1 MIENESPQ
9 SLEEGIKSDCFVFKG
24 EHSDITAIKRSD
36 ILLVT
41 FDNLASI
48 DERPKDGPWKPWL
61 NDRAEALGYSIL
73 GMQSHNKDWY
83 RRPDAA
89 AQIGSLQKIGYFDQ
103 FSRVLFVGASMG
115 GFAALCFAHLV
126 PKARVLAFSPQST
139 LNRDIAPF
147 ERRYPWPYRK
157 FDWDTPAYLDAAEH
171 VEGIA
176 GGHIFFDPHV
186 GEDAQHVQRLSTS
199 ELKNVKIPFSGHT
212 LIRTIAKSGALELL
226 IQEIAETGELST
238 AFWRKMRNR
247 RKDPRWAKSFLQAAS
262 ARHGSGLARRACD
275 IMWAEY
281 EYPFARRIRKRIVQR
296 TKQKTD

>member
-1 MIENESPQ
+1 MIENEAQQ
-9 SLEEGIKSDCFVFKG
+9 SLEEAIKSDCFVFKG

-48 DERPKDGPWKPWL
+48 DERPKDAPWKPWL

-89 AQIGSLQKIGYFDQ
+89 AQIKALQKLGYFEQ

-171 VEGIA
+171 TAAIS
-176 GGHIFFDPHV
+176 GGHILFDPHV
-186 GEDAQHVQRLSTS
+186 VEDAQHAHRLSAPK
-199 ELKNVKIPFSGHT
+199 LKNVKIPFSGHT

-226 IQEIAETGELST
+226 IQELAETGELST

-247 RKDPRWAKSFLQAAS
+247 RKDPRWAKAFLHVAS
-262 ARHGSGLARRACD
+262 ARRDTRLARRACD
-275 IMWAEY
+275 LMWAEH

-296 TKQKTD
+296 TKQQTD

>member
-1 MIENESPQ
+1 MIKHETAQN
-9 SLEEGIKSDCFVFKG
+9 LEDAIKLDCFVFEGK
-24 EHSDITAIKRSD
+24 HSNITAIKRSD

-48 DERPKDGPWKPWL
+48 NERPKGGPWQPWL
-61 NDRAEALGYSIL
+61 HGRAEALGYSIL

-83 RRPDAA
+83 RTPDAA
-89 AQIGSLQKIGYFDQ
+89 EQIKALRKLGYFEQ

-126 PKARVLAFSPQST
+126 PKACVLAFSPQST

-157 FDWDTPAYLDAAEH
+157 FDWDTPTYLDAAEH

-176 GGHIFFDPHV
+176 GGHIFYDPHV

-199 ELKNVKIPFSGHT
+199 NIKNVKIPFSGHT
-212 LIRTIAKSGALELL
+212 LIRTIAKSGALEVLL
-226 IQEIAETGELST
+226 KELAESGELGT

-247 RKDPRWAKSFLQAAS
+247 RKDPRWAKSFLHVAS
-262 ARHGSGLARRACD
+262 ARRDASLARQACD
-275 IMWAEY
+275 LMWAEY
-281 EYPFARRIRKRIVQR
+281 QYPFARRIRKRIEQR
-296 TKQKTD
+296 TLPRA